1 MLRSIKSGEAK
12 GYEQTKGAVKP
23 KSDAE
28 IRCEQL
34 EKLLASEKED
44 NAALKKKIEELEL
57 KVASLEGTWSVCLLV
72 S

>member
-12 GYEQTKGAVKP
+12 GYEQTKGVKP

-57 KVASLEGTWSVCLLV
+57 KVASLEGR
-72 S
+72 